1 MTAKMKC
8 VLQIESN
15 TYPIYKRILI
25 MIRPHLTE
33 NKGKNASP

>member
-1 MTAKMKC
+1 MAKVKYIC
-8 VLQIESN
+8 QIELN
-15 TYPIYKRILI
+15 IYPIYKRILI